1 MSDTDN
7 AKRAELKQRLRQK
20 IRSKRNPNE
29 NSGPQLTKRLG
40 DDPASTLLSMGI
52 DDASIISNAKSIVQQ
67 SKSML
72 QNSSST
78 GKSTKMKKT
87 RDVTKVKSKPEIEQ
101 DEEDIVEA
109 PPN

>member
-1 MSDTDN
+1 MMSDNDN

-67 SKSML
+67 SKSIL

-78 GKSTKMKKT
+78 GKSTKM
-87 RDVTKVKSKPEIEQ
+87 RDVTKVKSNPEIEQ